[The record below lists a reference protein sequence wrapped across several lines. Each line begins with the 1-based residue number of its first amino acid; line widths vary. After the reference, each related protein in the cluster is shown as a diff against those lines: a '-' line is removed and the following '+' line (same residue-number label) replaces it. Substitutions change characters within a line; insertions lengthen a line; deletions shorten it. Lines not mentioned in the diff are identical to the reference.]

1 MHSGEMFRKL
11 NNFTNVPLV
20 CDDGSVILAHKVHFF
35 INILFYFQSLV
46 HRDKQT
52 RENKENGQFVKRRK
66 LCGWQAARRSVKV
79 EA

>member
-1 MHSGEMFRKL
+1 MQSGETFRKL
-11 NNFTNVPLV
+11 NNFADVPLV
-20 CDDGSVILAHKVHFF
+20 CDDGSVTKVLVLHFF
-35 INILFYFQSLV
+35 INILFYFQSSV

>member
-1 MHSGEMFRKL
+1 MQSGETFRKL
-11 NNFTNVPLV
+11 NNFADVPLV
-20 CDDGSVILAHKVHFF
+20 CDDGSVTIELALHFF
-35 INILFYFQSLV
+35 IDILFYFQSLV

>member
-1 MHSGEMFRKL
+1 MQSGETFRKL
-11 NNFTNVPLV
+11 NNFADVPLV
-20 CDDGSVILAHKVHFF
+20 CDDGSVTIELALNFF
-35 INILFYFQSLV
+35 IDILFYFQSLV